1 MGSALLPLHEGLIIT
16 SNGVESGVVTAAEFN
31 TDDVLGVTSVASGLT
46 LDNGVAEQVHETVI
60 ISGSHELAVS
70 RAADG
75 VDVSSIG
82 SGGVDTLGLPLE
94 LAGLGLPS
102 GTLGVG
108 AARWVLSAVWDG
120 EEQKL
125 VSTTVGADVRAILA
139 PVKSHDVGGVS
150 LALANK

>member
-1 MGSALLPLHEGLIIT
+1 VGSAFLPLHEGLIVT
-16 SNGVESGVVTAAEFN
+16 SNGEEVAVISAESNA
-31 TDDVLGVTSVASGLT
+31 DDVLGVTSVASGLT
-46 LDNGVAEQVHETVI
+46 LDDGVAEQVHETVI

-70 RAADG
+70 RAANR

-94 LAGLGLPS
+94 LAGLGFPL

-108 AARWVLSAVWDG
+108 TARWVLSAVWDG